1 MAEKLDSIKVER
13 FKAFKEATTFSLS
26 KHNLLVYGENG
37 TGKSS
42 LFDALKVVFFYQKIS
57 DTHRVGVTPEE
68 QQARLASYLSGKYDH
83 RGEAGYSIE
92 VNEEGYQDF
101 INKEDYVDYH
111 VSMIGNSD
119 IQVGNNISYKDILN
133 KVYLY
138 GDVTAL
144 LEDERR
150 IAAVA
155 EATNQDLKECFKE
168 DNVTVAISRENDL
181 KCCLKGPW
189 SDETYIENIRD
200 YFNEAII
207 NLVVLVLL
215 LNTIKSLEE
224 GDHRKAQILVL
235 DDIITSLDASNRLL
249 LMRYVRNRFTRY
261 QKIVLT
267 HNISFFNLWLY
278 TMNSIKNEQGEWQT
292 INIYDCGGKH
302 KVYTYKVPGEHD
314 KNRSQLLRGRL
325 ESGEEDLQDLGNDI
339 RRYFEELLH
348 EFSKIVHVGGKNE
361 CSHILDRLENG
372 KTVYL
377 HEDEGHHFKTAE
389 DMLDHMRGIMGL
401 EVNDIMIRQLRTKYA
416 SYRANR
422 FFKETVLP
430 VIRELKMYQKLSMH
444 PLSHAHLHGV
454 PTYTEKELSMTIVLI
469 EKFESVVNELMN
481 FDVSTV

>member
-1 MAEKLDSIKVER
+1 MAEKLDSIKIER
-13 FKAFKEATTFSLS
+13 FKAFKEATTFTLG

-37 TGKSS
+37 AGKSS

-57 DTHRVGVTPEE
+57 NAHRAGVTPEE
-68 QQARLASYLSGKYDH
+68 QQARLASYLSNKYDH
-83 RGEAGYSIE
+83 RGEAGYSI
-92 VNEEGYQDF
+92 VVDEEDYLDF
-101 INKEDYVDYH
+101 INKADYADYH
-111 VSMIGNSD
+111 VSMISNND
-119 IQVGNNISYKDILN
+119 IQVGDSISYKDILN
-133 KVYLY
+133 KAHLF

-144 LEDERR
+144 LEDEGKT
-150 IAAVA
+150 AAIA
-155 EATNQDLKECFKE
+155 EAVNRDLKECFKE
-168 DNVTVAISRENDL
+168 ENVTVAISRENDL
-181 KCCLKGPW
+181 KCSLKGPW
-189 SDETYIENIRD
+189 SDDAYIENIRD

-215 LNTIKSLEE
+215 LNTIKALEE
-224 GDHRKAQILVL
+224 GDRQKVRILVL

-292 INIYDCGGKH
+292 LNIYDCGGKH
-302 KVYTYKVPGEHD
+302 KVYTYKEPGEHE
-314 KNRSQLLRGRL
+314 KSRSQLLRERL

-389 DMLDHMRGIMGL
+389 DMLDHLKGIMGL
-401 EVNDIMIRQLRTKYA
+401 EVNDIMMRQLRTKYA
-416 SYRANR
+416 DYRANKY
-422 FFKETVLP
+422 FKETALP
-430 VIRELKMYQKLSMH
+430 VVRELKMYQKLSMH
-444 PLSHAHLHGV
+444 PLSHAHLNGV

-469 EKFESVVNELMN
+469 EKFEGVVNELMN